1 MPLMNG
7 FPPNFPPQNSF
18 TPFPN
23 FGNHTVQAPSWP
35 VNTPMIASGDEGHQT
50 GPMRRGGGRFNV
62 RQGPYDRR
70 QPPRYANDGRLTPM
84 TTSANPM
91 NRHGGFTGGAGKW
104 GDGGAQT
111 VGPREAVQGRTIKKY
126 DDLDAAEGGGGAELN
141 Y

>member
-1 MPLMNG
+1 MV
-7 FPPNFPPQNSF
+7 PN
-18 TPFPN
+18 T
-23 FGNHTVQAPSWP
+23 
-35 VNTPMIASGDEGHQT
+35 DETHQP
-50 GPMRRGGGRFNV
+50 GPMRRGGGGGRFNT

-70 QPPRYANDGRLTPM
+70 QQQPRYVNDGRLTPM
-84 TTSANPM
+84 GNGNPM
-91 NRHGGFTGGAGKW
+91 NRRGGFAGGAAGAGKW